1 MTKYP
6 PIDPNEVCESLY
18 IRFYNESGTWHD
30 FLEDHN
36 IEVIPHLDSCT
47 MESKGNKFVVCD
59 DPSSI
64 LPKTTQI
71 SSAVRSLKIPEQL
84 AHEIR
89 GNPYFDVEAT
99 DADLPRI
106 EAALDNLSE
115 QDKEI
120 VEKAKEYGDSS
131 GNRNTEVSL
140 TVNLYCNWDG
150 DLLFPTVTVDE
161 IANHDTLKYG
171 VNWDKAKELERKAK
185 KEVLDKVAQYKNIVI
200 KIATELK
207 IKSHDVHEY
216 IMGWG

>member
-6 PIDPNEVCESLY
+6 PIDPKEVYDSLY
-18 IRFYNESGTWHD
+18 TRSKNIVDWYE
-30 FLEDHN
+30 FLGDHN
-36 IEVIPHLDSCT
+36 IETISYLDPCT

-59 DPSSI
+59 DP
-64 LPKTTQI
+64 
-71 SSAVRSLKIPEQL
+71 AGGRSLKIPEQL

-120 VEKAKEYGDSS
+120 VEKAKEYGDGS

-150 DLLFPTVTVDE
+150 DLLFPTVIVDE

-171 VNWDKAKELERKAK
+171 VNWDKAKELEHKAK
-185 KEVLDKVAQYKNIVI
+185 KEVLNKVAQYKNIVI

-207 IKSHDVHEY
+207 INSHDVHEY